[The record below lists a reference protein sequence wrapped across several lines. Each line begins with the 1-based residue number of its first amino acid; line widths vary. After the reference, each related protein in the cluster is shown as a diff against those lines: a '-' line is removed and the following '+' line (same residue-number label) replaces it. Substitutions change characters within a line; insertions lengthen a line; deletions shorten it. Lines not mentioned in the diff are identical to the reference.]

1 MDIIVRPVVTEKMNA
16 QADGLKKYGFIVDK
30 KANKVQ
36 IKKAVENLYGVT
48 VESVNTMFYAGKRVD
63 LPTGYVSGGR
73 MPSKHY
79 YFKEGDIID
88 FYSNIENRYY
98 GCKKIKTCNP
108 GPATQSCCFL

>member
-48 VESVNTMFYAGKRVD
+48 VESVNTMFYAGKRKSRFTR
-63 LPTGYVSGGR
+63 TGYVSGR
-73 MPSKHY
+73 RNA
-79 YFKEGDIID
+79 FKKAVITLREGDIID
-88 FYSNIENRYY
+88 FYSNI
-98 GCKKIKTCNP
+98 
-108 GPATQSCCFL
+108 

>member
-48 VESVNTMFYAGKRVD
+48 VESVNTMFYAGKRKTRFTR
-63 LPTGYVSGGR
+63 TGYVSGR
-73 MPSKHY
+73 RNA
-79 YFKEGDIID
+79 FKKAVISLREGDIID
-88 FYSNIENRYY
+88 FYSNI
-98 GCKKIKTCNP
+98 
-108 GPATQSCCFL
+108 